1 MKAAI
6 FAGPGQPLKVVEQ
19 PMPEIDDQ
27 QMLVRVSYCG
37 ICGTDI
43 HVTREGPFM
52 VPPNTVLGH
61 EFSGRIAALGAA
73 VEDGHFA
80 VGDRVVSLPY
90 IGKQLIGFGEN
101 PGGYGEYIR
110 VGYDLVLK
118 IPDAISDRDAALVEP
133 FSVGLHAVEKAGSV
147 GQKNVLI
154 IGAGPIGLACAIW
167 CRLRGARQV
176 LISERVPARAAMA
189 VAMGFQTL
197 NADGDVGADFTA
209 TAGACVD
216 IQFECVGAPGMLQ
229 ACIERAS
236 TGGLII
242 GVGVCD
248 QPDQIEPLGA
258 VLKELCIQ
266 WVLAYQL
273 SDFAK
278 TLDAMLAGELEHA
291 ALITDVVTLEQ
302 LPAAFEALR
311 EPIDQ
316 CKVLVDLRGD

>member
-118 IPDAISDRDAALVEP
+118 LS
-133 FSVGLHAVEKAGSV
+133 
-147 GQKNVLI
+147 LI
-154 IGAGPIGLACAIW
+154 HI
-167 CRLRGARQV
+167 
-176 LISERVPARAAMA
+176 
-189 VAMGFQTL
+189 
-197 NADGDVGADFTA
+197 
-209 TAGACVD
+209 
-216 IQFECVGAPGMLQ
+216 
-229 ACIERAS
+229 
-236 TGGLII
+236 
-242 GVGVCD
+242 
-248 QPDQIEPLGA
+248 
-258 VLKELCIQ
+258 
-266 WVLAYQL
+266 
-273 SDFAK
+273 
-278 TLDAMLAGELEHA
+278 
-291 ALITDVVTLEQ
+291 
-302 LPAAFEALR
+302 
-311 EPIDQ
+311 
-316 CKVLVDLRGD
+316 